1 MRLLQPE
8 RLCSPQDSDVEWS
21 PNPPPPIAMV
31 FGSEGFG
38 RQLDLDEL

>member
-8 RLCSPQDSDVEWS
+8 LLCPPKIQMLNEVLT
-21 PNPPPPIAMV
+21 PPPSAMV